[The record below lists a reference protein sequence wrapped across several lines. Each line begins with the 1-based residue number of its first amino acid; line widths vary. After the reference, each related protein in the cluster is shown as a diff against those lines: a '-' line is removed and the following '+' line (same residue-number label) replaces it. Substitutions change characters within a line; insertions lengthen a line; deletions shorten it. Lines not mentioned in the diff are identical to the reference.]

1 MTIFS
6 IFLWLAILGAI
17 AMILLKPKKMFGFI
31 YLGCLGVLILITFI
45 LAGIALSIPNYSKA
59 VSDFVSNRE
68 KYTSIPAF
76 EPYVK

>member
-31 YLGCLGVLILITFI
+31 YLGCLGVHIIIAFI
-45 LAGIALSIPNYSKA
+45 LAGIALSMPGFGDA
-59 VSDFVSNRE
+59 VSQWNSYR
-68 KYTSIPAF
+68 
-76 EPYVK
+76 